1 MGAFVIAQSVVKRYT
16 MGRTHVYALRGVD
29 LEIQEG
35 EAVAIMGPS
44 GSGKSTLLYLIGGLD
59 RSTSGRLVVGGRDL
73 SALDENSLAEYRRKV
88 VGFVFQSFNLI
99 SSMTAIQNVMFPM
112 LFARVP
118 RRERK
123 LRAARLLTAVGLG
136 DRLDHKPV
144 EMSGGEQQRVA
155 LARALANRPRLLLA
169 DEPTGNLDTKKGRE
183 IMELLLDAHRKTGMT
198 LIVVTHDP
206 EVAAF
211 AERTIRLRDGVVWQE
226 QDHRDAARP
235 V

>member
-1 MGAFVIAQSVVKRYT
+1 MGAFVVAQGVVKRYA
-16 MGRTHVYALRGVD
+16 MGKTYVYALRGVD

-59 RSTSGRLVVGGRDL
+59 RATSGRIVVGGRDL
-73 SALDENSLAEYRRKV
+73 SSLDENSLALYRQKV

-99 SSMTAIQNVMFPM
+99 STMTALQNVMFPM
-112 LFARVP
+112 LFSRVP

-123 LRAARLLTAVGLG
+123 LRAARLLAAVGLG
-136 DRLDHKPV
+136 DRLGHKPV

-169 DEPTGNLDTKKGRE
+169 DEPTGNLDTQRGRE

-211 AERTIRLRDGVVWQE
+211 AERIVRLRDGVVLQE
-226 QDHRDAARP
+226 NES
-235 V
+235 